1 MHKSGLK
8 KIKVAKKDGSWFI
21 YDNAENLIIP
31 NNLKKEFNKNKMA
44 FSNFQAFS
52 KSYKKGYLRWLYSAK
67 RKETQKKRIIEI
79 VKLCK
84 QNIKSRN

>member
-1 MHKSGLK
+1 
-8 KIKVAKKDGSWFI
+8 
-21 YDNAENLIIP
+21 
-31 NNLKKEFNKNKMA
+31 MA